1 MVTKIVLEESL
12 GLWLLANA
20 RMIKAERCKLKTMK
34 LPAMITPKE
43 RSSVL
48 PYKTPELP
56 FLGRRY
62 NNSSKA
68 LIESWKSQ
76 KQ

>member
-1 MVTKIVLEESL
+1 MEIINSPANIEMVTKIVLEESL

-43 RSSVL
+43 
-48 PYKTPELP
+48 
-56 FLGRRY
+56 
-62 NNSSKA
+62 
-68 LIESWKSQ
+68 
-76 KQ
+76 

>member
-34 LPAMITPKE
+34 PPT
-43 RSSVL
+43 
-48 PYKTPELP
+48 
-56 FLGRRY
+56 
-62 NNSSKA
+62 
-68 LIESWKSQ
+68 LIKPQE
-76 KQ
+76 